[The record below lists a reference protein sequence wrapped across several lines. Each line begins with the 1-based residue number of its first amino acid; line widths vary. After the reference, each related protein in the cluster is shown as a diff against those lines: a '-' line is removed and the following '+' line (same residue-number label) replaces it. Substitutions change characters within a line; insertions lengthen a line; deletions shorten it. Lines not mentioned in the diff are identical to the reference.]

1 MCKLLLSYSH
11 PAEVQG
17 VESRKPKANN
27 EQERLYGGQQKL
39 TSWRWELATGKWEGR
54 ASCSLLS
61 MASAVATAFATWLLH
76 FTQFGASS
84 AKFLQS
90 VQALTDVI
98 KKKHS
103 KRSEEGVH
111 PFSLLRRQVR
121 QKKRYVAQLLRA
133 KLVCVSASECVY
145 V

>member
-27 EQERLYGGQQKL
+27 EQERLNGGQQKL

-54 ASCSLLS
+54 GGHHSPST
-61 MASAVATAFATWLLH
+61 VGTAFATWLLH

-90 VQALTDVI
+90 VLALTDVI
-98 KKKHS
+98 KKS
-103 KRSEEGVH
+103 TEEGGGRSS
-111 PFSLLRRQVR
+111 SLLSAAEAGAPEKKVR
-121 QKKRYVAQLLRA
+121 CSVASCQTCDCEHV
-133 KLVCVSASECVY
+133 VCACECV
-145 V
+145 